1 MKLWSG
7 RFDSDTDALVD
18 ELNASITF
26 DERMY
31 QEDIDYLQN
40 KAALFR
46 KGSEER
52 VEIEE
57 EITEREYQHQLERQ
71 KRHAEMVEELKERY
85 LNLGN
90 ERQKTIALNGL
101 EELNRERLISE
112 EEYQKAKIA
121 IEAQYASAV
130 SPGQQAQETGSQ
142 MLKNARNRVNEN
154 AQKDNS
160 DIDTPLVG
168 TIRQYQAT
176 MEQLKI
182 LYANDEQNHAAYLAA
197 KAQATSEF
205 CAQMA
210 SEFQSAYSSINQI
223 MSAASSL
230 YSAQAEYETAMVK
243 KKYEKQIEAAGNN
256 QKKVKK
262 LQEKQA
268 KEEAAIKNKYNQK
281 AVKIQ
286 IAQAIASTALSAI
299 NAYASAAQV
308 PYVGYILAPIAAAA
322 AVAAGM
328 IQVAAIQKQ
337 AQAQQAGYYE
347 GGFTGGRRYKK
358 EAGVVH
364 EGEFVANHRA
374 VNNPNVRPVLDFI
387 DQAQRNNRVGSLT
400 ADDISRQL
408 GNGGAAVVAPVVN
421 VSADNEELKDSL
433 ERSREVNE
441 RLLTV
446 IEEHGIHVD
455 FPLDSFHKSYKHFQI
470 LNER

>member
-1 MKLWSG
+1 MG
-7 RFDSDTDALVD
+7 V
-18 ELNASITF
+18 
-26 DERMY
+26 
-31 QEDIDYLQN
+31 
-40 KAALFR
+40 
-46 KGSEER
+46 G
-52 VEIEE
+52 
-57 EITEREYQHQLERQ
+57 
-71 KRHAEMVEELKERY
+71 
-85 LNLGN
+85 
-90 ERQKTIALNGL
+90 
-101 EELNRERLISE
+101 
-112 EEYQKAKIA
+112 
-121 IEAQYASAV
+121 
-130 SPGQQAQETGSQ
+130 
-142 MLKNARNRVNEN
+142 
-154 AQKDNS
+154 
-160 DIDTPLVG
+160 PLCP
-168 TIRQYQAT
+168 
-176 MEQLKI
+176 
-182 LYANDEQNHAAYLAA
+182 
-197 KAQATSEF
+197 S
-205 CAQMA
+205 
-210 SEFQSAYSSINQI
+210 
-223 MSAASSL
+223 
-230 YSAQAEYETAMVK
+230 
-243 KKYEKQIEAAGNN
+243 
-256 QKKVKK
+256 
-262 LQEKQA
+262 
-268 KEEAAIKNKYNQK
+268 
-281 AVKIQ
+281 
-286 IAQAIASTALSAI
+286 
-299 NAYASAAQV
+299 
-308 PYVGYILAPIAAAA
+308 AA